1 MHGSNA
7 AQTSDPGGLVP
18 ARSLETVEFEV
29 NGTAVS
35 CDCSGV
41 LLLPDSGV
49 LVVSDLH
56 LEKGA
61 AFARRGMM
69 LPPYDTAATLARL
82 GKLVAQYNPR
92 MVISLG
98 DSFHDRAGSQMLP
111 PAFRDALKALQQGR
125 DWIWIEGNH
134 DPERPVGLEGAW
146 VRELHMDTVLF
157 RHEPQAGAADGEIAG
172 HLHPA
177 ARVIRRGKAVRRACF
192 ASDGKRLLMPAF
204 GSTTG
209 GLDLR
214 HPAMRGL
221 FEKSQLVAHLLG
233 RERIYSI
240 AFARMNG

>member
-1 MHGSNA
+1 MQGANA
-7 AQTSDPGGLVP
+7 ALRQESGAGYP
-18 ARSLETVEFEV
+18 ASAEFEV
-29 NGTAVS
+29 NGTAVR
-35 CDCSGV
+35 CDCAGV
-41 LLLPDSGV
+41 MLVPDSSL

-82 GKLVAQYNPR
+82 TTLVSCYNPR

-98 DSFHDRAGSQMLP
+98 DSFHDRSGSRMLP
-111 PAFRDALKALQQGR
+111 EVYREALKALQRGR

-134 DPERPVGLEGAW
+134 DPERPPGLEGAW
-146 VRELHMDTVLF
+146 AREVHLEHLVF
-157 RHEPQAGAADGEIAG
+157 RHEPVSGAANGEIAG

-177 ARVIRRGKAVRRACF
+177 ARVVRRGKAVRRACF

-204 GSTTG
+204 GATTG
-209 GLDLR
+209 GLELR

-221 FEKSQLVAHLLG
+221 FDHDQLVAHLLG
-233 RERIYSI
+233 RERIYSV
-240 AFARMNG
+240 AFHRMSR

>member
-1 MHGSNA
+1 MHGA
-7 AQTSDPGGLVP
+7 TAQIIASSGQVGPSTAELD
-18 ARSLETVEFEV
+18 V
-29 NGTAVS
+29 NGTTVV

-41 LLLPDSGV
+41 AWLPASGA

-82 GKLVAQYNPR
+82 GAAIAYYNPR
-92 MVISLG
+92 IVISLG
-98 DSFHDRAGSQMLP
+98 DSFHDRTGSAHLP
-111 PAFRDALKALQQGR
+111 DLYRESLLALQRGR
-125 DWIWIEGNH
+125 DWAWIEGNH
-134 DPERPVGLEGAW
+134 DPEKPVGLEGAW
-146 VRELHMDTVLF
+146 YNELYLDTLVF
-157 RHEPQAGAADGEIAG
+157 RHEPRKGASDGEVSG

-177 ARVIRRGKAVRRACF
+177 ARVVRRGKGVRRPCF

-209 GLDLR
+209 GLELR

-221 FEKSQLVAHLLG
+221 FDHSALIAHLLG
-233 RERIYSI
+233 RDRIYSV
-240 AFARMNG
+240 AFNRMNG